1 MPSDIDISSY
11 VEKFES
17 FYSDALREKINQ
29 LLTEYPVQKSLV
41 VDYED
46 LEKYDRELADLLVKQ
61 PDTLINAAE
70 LALVQSQEVAFKTSH
85 QDAAFEPHVRFFN
98 LPDAGLLIQDIGSR
112 NIRELISVKGVVT
125 KRGPIL
131 HKVKVAVYKCQ
142 MCDATTKVPTTKH
155 SVVPQ
160 VCSECKRRALKL
172 EEEDSYFVDVQK
184 AEAQELLERLTGGSP
199 AATITLWME
208 DDLVNRVT
216 PGDTIEITGVMRLI
230 PPSKPRSGAG
240 EGTQIYTRY
249 IDVVYAKK
257 TQKDFEEIET
267 TKEDEERIRELA
279 TDPKIYDKMYA
290 SVAQGIY
297 GHNEVKEALT
307 LQLFGGTK
315 DKFIP
320 GGAPIRNDIHILL
333 IGDPGTAKTRFLQYV
348 KDLAPKGIF
357 VSGKSVT
364 GVGLTASAEKDD
376 LGDGGWT
383 LKAGALVIASGGI
396 ASVDEFDKIDE
407 GERAAMHEVMES
419 QSYHPSTK
427 LMLADGR
434 EVMMGGFVEG
444 LLSQNRSRV
453 KIGKD
458 CLVLDSGLE
467 GINVLTSDFE
477 RIYPINISQVSK
489 HKAPGHFI
497 KVTLQNGRTLIVT
510 PEHPFW
516 ALDGSDISTKPA
528 SELKCRDFTT
538 IPSRLPICPPANTS
552 ADLHLFKFLGYHISD
567 GGYELNRGKKNGINF
582 WNKDEDI
589 IEDYLGAAEPIF
601 HSHFSLSTDSRTGV
615 GAARLTSMDA
625 VETVMGIGPLLMEK
639 GSKKALPE
647 HLMAANDEC
656 AREFLSAIF
665 EGDGSISNNGTLS
678 LACGNLRLAEQVQ
691 TLLLRF
697 GVEAHI
703 IRDSNVFRLY
713 STGEGNLLRFSS
725 KVGFVSKRKQKKL
738 EGCIRA
744 KAKGKASR
752 RFSYSESVPVQG
764 KTLLSFAAKLKLA
777 GTRVFGCVVSPSQ
790 PAFSRPMFTKALAAM
805 RQRLENIKDFH
816 LQISHLSIRKLA
828 ANRKKLGISQADI
841 GGAMQRSLVGYWERH
856 AVMEGRYKEKLGKC
870 CSRILACEP
879 ELERLEKLLNS
890 EIRFCR
896 IKSVETV
903 KNDGVEWVYDVGA
916 GPTKAFISECALLHN
931 TVSVAKAGIVAQ
943 FRAKTSILAAANPK
957 FGRFDP
963 NQLPGKQ
970 FDIPPTILSRFDLIF
985 PVIDVMDE
993 VKDAALADFMLKT
1006 HAAGSE
1012 AADKAEVD
1020 PNVLP
1025 KAFMR
1030 KYISYARQ
1038 HFRPRLTDT
1047 AMKKIKD
1054 YYVELRKKGKADGA
1068 VPITP
1073 RQIEGLVRLS
1083 EASAKLRLSDT
1094 VDDSDAER
1102 AIRLTEYVLEKVS
1115 RDRETGK
1122 LDIDIIATGRPK
1134 SQVDKITAIM
1144 AIAARIQAQLGAI
1157 EVARLVAQAT
1167 DEGITD
1173 EMTIRRM
1180 IDDLIYKGELYKI
1193 KPGFVKIVNQV
1204 G

>member
-1 MPSDIDISSY
+1 MPSDVDISSF

-17 FYSDALREKINQ
+17 FYSDALREKINK
-29 LLTEYPVQKSLV
+29 LLTDYPAQKSLL
-41 VDYED
+41 VDFED
-46 LEKYDRELADLLVKQ
+46 LEKYDRELADILVRQ

-70 LALVQSQEVAFKTSH
+70 LALVQSQEVVFKNAH
-85 QDAAFEPHVRFFN
+85 PDVAFEPHVRFFN
-98 LPDAGLLIQDIGSR
+98 LPDSGLLIQDISSR
-112 NIRELISVKGVVT
+112 NIRELLSVKGVIT

-142 MCDATTKVPTTKH
+142 MCDATTKVPMTKNAQ
-155 SVVPQ
+155 VPQ
-160 VCSECKRRALKL
+160 VCGECKRRALKL

-184 AEAQELLERLTGGSP
+184 AEAQELLERLTGGAP

-208 DDLVNRVT
+208 DDLVNKIT

-230 PPSKPRSGAG
+230 PPAKPRT
-240 EGTQIYTRY
+240 GTSESSQIYTRY

-267 TKEDEERIRELA
+267 TKEDEARIRELA
-279 TDPKIYDKMYA
+279 ADPKIYEKMYE

-297 GHNEVKEALT
+297 GHSEVKEALT

-333 IGDPGTAKTRFLQYV
+333 IGDPGSAKTRFLQYV

-434 EVMMGGFVEG
+434 EVNMGDFVEG
-444 LLSQNRSRV
+444 LLSQNRGRV
-453 KIGKD
+453 KTGKD

-467 GINVLTSDFE
+467 GIKVLTSDFE
-477 RIYPINISQVSK
+477 KIYPVQISQASK
-489 HKAPGHFI
+489 HKAPDHFI
-497 KVTLQNGRTLIVT
+497 KVTLQNGRILLVT

-516 ALDGSDISTKPA
+516 IPGASGISTTAA
-528 SELKCRDFTT
+528 SDLK
-538 IPSRLPICPPANTS
+538 S
-552 ADLHLFKFLGYHISD
+552 G
-567 GGYELNRGKKNGINF
+567 
-582 WNKDEDI
+582 
-589 IEDYLGAAEPIF
+589 DY
-601 HSHFSLSTDSRTGV
+601 
-615 GAARLTSMDA
+615 
-625 VETVMGIGPLLMEK
+625 
-639 GSKKALPE
+639 
-647 HLMAANDEC
+647 
-656 AREFLSAIF
+656 
-665 EGDGSISNNGTLS
+665 TL
-678 LACGNLRLAEQVQ
+678 A
-691 TLLLRF
+691 
-697 GVEAHI
+697 
-703 IRDSNVFRLY
+703 
-713 STGEGNLLRFSS
+713 
-725 KVGFVSKRKQKKL
+725 
-738 EGCIRA
+738 
-744 KAKGKASR
+744 
-752 RFSYSESVPVQG
+752 
-764 KTLLSFAAKLKLA
+764 
-777 GTRVFGCVVSPSQ
+777 PSQ
-790 PAFSRPMFTKALAAM
+790 FPVIFQGVVL
-805 RQRLENIKDFH
+805 
-816 LQISHLSIRKLA
+816 
-828 ANRKKLGISQADI
+828 
-841 GGAMQRSLVGYWERH
+841 
-856 AVMEGRYKEKLGKC
+856 
-870 CSRILACEP
+870 
-879 ELERLEKLLNS
+879 S
-890 EIRFCR
+890 EIKIINCR
-896 IKSVETV
+896 INSVETV

-943 FRAKTSILAAANPK
+943 FKAKTSILAAANPK

-985 PVIDVMDE
+985 PIIDVMDE
-993 VKDAALADFMLKT
+993 TKDAALADYMLKT
-1006 HAAGSE
+1006 HRAGSE
-1012 AADKAEVD
+1012 SADKAKVD
-1020 PNVLP
+1020 PNIIP
-1025 KAFMR
+1025 KSLLR

-1038 HFRPRLTDT
+1038 NFRPRLTDG

-1054 YYVELRKKGKADGA
+1054 FYVELRKMGKAEGA

-1094 VDDSDAER
+1094 VDESDAER
-1102 AIRLTEYVLEKVS
+1102 AIRLTQYVLEKVS

-1122 LDIDIIATGRPK
+1122 LDIDIIATGKPK
-1134 SQVDKITAIM
+1134 SQVDKINAIM
-1144 AIAARIQAQLGAI
+1144 AIAARIQAQLGTI
-1157 EVARLVAQAT
+1157 EVVRLVGQAT
-1167 DEGITD
+1167 DEGIAD
-1173 EMTIRRM
+1173 EMTVRR
-1180 IDDLIYKGELYKI
+1180 IVDDLIYKGELYKI

>member
-1 MPSDIDISSY
+1 MASDVDISSF

-17 FYSDALREKINQ
+17 FYGDALKEKINR
-29 LLTEYPVQKSLV
+29 LLTDYPVQKSLL
-41 VDYED
+41 VDFED
-46 LEKYDRELADLLVKQ
+46 LEKYDRELADILIRQ

-70 LALVQSQEVAFKTSH
+70 LALVQSQEVVFKNAHPDTP
-85 QDAAFEPHVRFFN
+85 FEPHVRFFN
-98 LPDAGLLIQDIGSR
+98 LPDSGLLIQDISSR

-142 MCDATTKVPTTKH
+142 MCDATTKVPMTKNAA
-155 SVVPQ
+155 VPQ

-184 AEAQELLERLTGGSP
+184 AEAQELLERLTGGAP

-208 DDLVNRVT
+208 DDLVNKVT

-230 PPSKPRSGAG
+230 PPAKPRTGTS

-249 IDVVYAKK
+249 IDVVNAKK

-267 TKEDEERIRELA
+267 TKEDEAQIRELA
-279 TDPKIYDKMYA
+279 TDPKIYERMYD

-297 GHNEVKEALT
+297 GHSEVKEALT

-333 IGDPGTAKTRFLQYV
+333 IGDPGSAKTRFLQYV

-434 EVMMGGFVEG
+434 EVKMGEFVEG
-444 LLSQNRSRV
+444 LLSQNSGRV
-453 KIGKD
+453 KKGKD

-467 GINVLTSDFE
+467 GIRVLTSDFE
-477 RIYPINISQVSK
+477 KIYPVQISQASK
-489 HKAPGHFI
+489 HKAPDHFI
-497 KVTLQNGRTLIVT
+497 KVTLQNGRTLLVT

-516 ALDGSDISTKPA
+516 TVDGSGISTTPA

-538 IPSRLPICPPANTS
+538 IPSKLPIIPSEGVPADT
-552 ADLHLFKFLGYHISD
+552 HLFKFLGYHISD

-582 WNKDEDI
+582 WNKDEGI
-589 IEDYLGAAEPIF
+589 IEDYVDAAEPIF

-615 GAARLTSMDA
+615 GAARLASMGA
-625 VETVMGIGPLLMEK
+625 VETLMGIDPMLMEK
-639 GSKKALPE
+639 GSKKILPE

-656 AREFLSAIF
+656 ARDFLSAIF
-665 EGDGSISNNGTLS
+665 EGDGSISNNGVLS
-678 LACGNLRLAEQVQ
+678 LVCENIRLAEQVQ

-703 IRDSNVFRLY
+703 IKDGKMFRLY
-713 STGEGNLLRFSS
+713 STGEGNLSHFSS
-725 KVGFVSKRKQKKL
+725 KVGFVSPRKQQKL
-738 EGCIRA
+738 LDCIRA
-744 KAKGKASR
+744 KAGGKASR

-764 KTLLSFAAKLKLA
+764 KTLLSLAAKLKIA
-777 GTRVFGCVVSPSQ
+777 GTRMFGCVVSPQQ
-790 PAFSRPMFTKALAAM
+790 PAFSRPMLARALAVM
-805 RQRLENIKDFH
+805 RQRLENVKE
-816 LQISHLSIRKLA
+816 LQSQISRLGITELA
-828 ANRKKLGISQADI
+828 ANRRKLGISQAEI
-841 GGAMQRSLVGYWERH
+841 GGTAQRSLVGYWERH
-856 AVMEGRYKEKLGKC
+856 AVMEIRYKEKLGEC
-870 CSRILACEP
+870 CQRILACES
-879 ELERLEKLLNS
+879 EFKRLEKLLNS

-943 FRAKTSILAAANPK
+943 FKAKTSILAAANPK

-985 PVIDVMDE
+985 PIIDVMDE
-993 VKDAALADFMLKT
+993 TKDAALADFMLKT
-1006 HAAGSE
+1006 HRAGAE
-1012 AADKAEVD
+1012 TGEKAKVD
-1020 PNVLP
+1020 PRIIP
-1025 KAFMR
+1025 KSFLR

-1038 HFRPRLTDT
+1038 HFRPRLTDA

-1054 YYVELRKKGKADGA
+1054 FYVELRKMGKAEGA

-1083 EASAKLRLSDT
+1083 EASAKLRLSET
-1094 VDDSDAER
+1094 VDESDAER
-1102 AIRLTEYVLEKVS
+1102 AIRLTQYVLEKVS

-1134 SQVDKITAIM
+1134 SQVDKINTIM
-1144 AIAARIQAQLGAI
+1144 SIAQRIQTQLGAI
-1157 EVARLVAQAT
+1157 EVVRLVGQAT
-1167 DEGITD
+1167 DEGVAD
-1173 EMTIRRM
+1173 EMTVRR
-1180 IDDLIYKGELYKI
+1180 IVDDLIYKGELYKI